1 MDIKNLIE
9 LLNQNNNFHLSL
21 RCIMANE
28 VKVLDALKNR
38 LENNNNNTL
47 VIDSLDNAY
56 NQLTYAY
63 NNKIDYVLVNKD
75 LSFMLPLV
83 NIITTDDISTIKP
96 MIPTFYCL
104 KDNRII
110 QKVKTTCNKK
120 MSTYKAFHS
129 IEELLEEVLNTL

>member
-1 MDIKNLIE
+1 M
-9 LLNQNNNFHLSL
+9 
-21 RCIMANE
+21 
-28 VKVLDALKNR
+28 
-38 LENNNNNTL
+38 
-47 VIDSLDNAY
+47 VIDSLDNAFDK
-56 NQLTYAY
+56 LTYAY